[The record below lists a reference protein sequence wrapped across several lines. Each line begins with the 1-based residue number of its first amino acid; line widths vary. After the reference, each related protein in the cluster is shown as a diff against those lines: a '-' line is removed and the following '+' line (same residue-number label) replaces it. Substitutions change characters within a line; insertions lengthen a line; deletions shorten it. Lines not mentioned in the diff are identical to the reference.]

1 MSSGSIYASLT
12 IVNLKVLSDTIA
24 DSWHDDSTCMKFL
37 FGKGGGRIRIQV
49 SKREAS
55 HTHTHTLKLF
65 FRMTYT
71 LRLA

>member
-12 IVNLKVLSDTIA
+12 IVNLKVLSDTVV
-24 DSWHDDSTCMKFL
+24 DSWLDDSTCMKFL
-37 FGKGGGRIRIQV
+37 WGGGGRIRIQV

-55 HTHTHTLKLF
+55 HTHTLKLF

-71 LRLA
+71 LRLV